1 MFSGIS
7 AAQKLVLRCKPC
19 KEEKAWHIEDDGQ
32 TLVGESQEN
41 QFKVDRILG
50 ESASHADFY
59 SESLSEWVE
68 DVLNGHNVTIL
79 VYGLPYT
86 GKTHT
91 VMGTAGQ
98 SRVNSEA
105 RGIIVR
111 CMEQLM
117 EVNLKRKE
125 AVASVTGSFYHVY
138 NDGRVA
144 DLLDTKKRNMKV
156 TELSDGIYFIPEAA
170 QQPLSS
176 VQDVVKLVE
185 KAHLMRNA
193 TGTIKQNKNL
203 EIKQPTANPLQQYKP
218 HSTHA
223 IFQYN
228 IEFMK
233 NSKDLQTSQIVASH
247 ITIVDLAGHCI
258 QTHYNDPS
266 TCDDV
271 GLAALHTALAEVSS
285 GNIQKGSE
293 VCLSSPLTQLLY
305 PSFFGNCRTVLVGTV
320 PMDKANFTTVKKC
333 LQFCQ
338 TFKFC
343 KNYSS
348 PVTVASLST
357 SLGKNMAVI
366 EQLKKTIAQECGVDA
381 NSVLEVT
388 SSSSVMIGDKKYEKL
403 TTKSQEMVS
412 KLQQIEAQMLSKST
426 SPAVMAK

>member
-1 MFSGIS
+1 MFSV
-7 AAQKLVLRCKPC
+7 AQKLVLRCKPC
-19 KEEKAWHIEDDGQ
+19 KEEKAWHIEDDRQ
-32 TLVGESQEN
+32 TLVGESQEDR
-41 QFKVDRILG
+41 FKVDRILG
-50 ESASHADFY
+50 ESASHAEFY

-111 CMEQLM
+111 CMEQLI

-193 TGTIKQNKNL
+193 TGTVKTNKYLQIN
-203 EIKQPTANPLQQYKP
+203 QPANPLQQYRP

-223 IFQYN
+223 VFQYN

-233 NSKDLQTSQIVASH
+233 SSKDLQTSQIVTSH

-271 GLAALHTALAEVSS
+271 GLAALHETLAEVSS

-305 PSFFGNCRTVLVGTV
+305 PSFFGNCRTVLVATV
-320 PMDKANFTTVKKC
+320 PMDKAISATVKKC

-343 KNYSS
+343 KNCSS
-348 PVTVASLST
+348 PVTVPSLST
-357 SLGKNMAVI
+357 SLGKNMAII
-366 EQLKKTIAQECGVDA
+366 EQLKKTIAQECGADA

-388 SSSSVMIGDKKYEKL
+388 SSSSVMIDDKKYDKL
-403 TTKSQEMVS
+403 TTTCQEMVS